1 MDLLYVVKVDRVLW
15 GWGVLFYGLGTNYYV
30 WLYLYTEQ
38 VMEAMNSLPN
48 STQVLAATGF
58 GTYGGKYKFL
68 TSINM
73 ILHSVYFV
81 LSLLAHLTRYMNLRK
96 FCEFLFTTLVLP
108 LCTLVTGLFWT
119 VFAIDR
125 ELVYPSMMD
134 LYIPNLMNHACHT
147 FIFILMVFDLMVIP
161 HFRAVGLK
169 AETMTV
175 LTVVILY
182 SSLIVWIKYYAGIW
196 VYPLMRQ
203 LSHVEL
209 VLFILFC
216 TGVLYAIQRGGV
228 VISQKRW
235 VEEKDKQD

>member
-1 MDLLYVVKVDRVLW
+1 MKSLYAVEVSRVLW
-15 GWGVLFYGLGTNYYV
+15 GWGVLFYGLSTGYYV
-30 WLYLYTEQ
+30 WLYLYVEQ
-38 VMEAMNSLPN
+38 VMGAMISLPN
-48 STQVLAATGF
+48 STQVLAETGF

-73 ILHSVYFV
+73 ILQSVYLI

-96 FCEFLFTTLVLP
+96 FCEFLFTSLIIP
-108 LCTLVTGLFWT
+108 LCTLVTGLFWAI
-119 VFAIDR
+119 FAIDR
-125 ELVYPSMMD
+125 ELVYPSIMD

-147 FIFILMVFDLMVIP
+147 FIFILMALDLMVIP

-169 AETMTV
+169 AETITV
-175 LTVVILY
+175 ITVVTLY
-182 SSLIVWIKYYAGIW
+182 SSLIIWIKYYAGFW

-203 LSHVEL
+203 LSHMEL

-216 TGVLYAIQRGGV
+216 TGTFYAIQRGGV

-235 VEEKDKQD
+235 VEEKYKQD